1 MADASSSGHLGA
13 IIVFGSRQRSEQ
25 HRFEQ
30 HREGGTIDG
39 RRWDE
44 TKGHRDR
51 GESVSACVRD
61 QRAALFHTYHV
72 RWEEV
77 AVAFDSVVENDDIG
91 ESGGETGG
99 RAAFKAQAAPKAK
112 LSPEHM
118 EVGPTKFGGRF
129 PRKY

>member
-1 MADASSSGHLGA
+1 MRL
-13 IIVFGSRQRSEQ
+13 
-25 HRFEQ
+25 
-30 HREGGTIDG
+30 
-39 RRWDE
+39 
-44 TKGHRDR
+44 R
-51 GESVSACVRD
+51 GIGIGEKVSAPVCVINE
-61 QRAALFHTYHV
+61 QRCFTQSRTTTYHV

>member
-1 MADASSSGHLGA
+1 MMAADEMHQLNN
-13 IIVFGSRQRSEQ
+13 
-25 HRFEQ
+25 
-30 HREGGTIDG
+30 
-39 RRWDE
+39 E
-44 TKGHRDR
+44 TKRHRDR

-61 QRAALFHTYHV
+61 QRAALFHTQSRTTTYHV

-77 AVAFDSVVENDDIG
+77 AVAFDSGVENDDIG